1 MGGRSQN
8 CPECGRR
15 IRRYKYDKFLKCHRC
30 GWVVSYPILRWLV
43 HPSWTKWLVW
53 KVRNQSPALFRHGLK
68 TLLVAGL
75 ATVILLGVLTAGI
88 LPLERTDNSGS
99 PEIGVSNGLTNTSD
113 TVEDVTESG
122 SQTFEPLNQTQ
133 TERLVH
139 RYVNSERS
147 TRGLTNLSY
156 DEELASI
163 AQYHSNDMK
172 RRGYFAHKGPRGET
186 MADRYDKF
194 GYDCRVSTGANR
206 YMAGAENIW
215 NQFGTLTYGSEKK
228 LASKIVESWM
238 NSQGHRENILMS
250 EWRNEGIGVNIT
262 TSGGETHI
270 YASQNFC

>member
-1 MGGRSQN
+1 M
-8 CPECGRR
+8 
-15 IRRYKYDKFLKCHRC
+15 
-30 GWVVSYPILRWLV
+30 
-43 HPSWTKWLVW
+43 
-53 KVRNQSPALFRHGLK
+53 
-68 TLLVAGL
+68 
-75 ATVILLGVLTAGI
+75 
-88 LPLERTDNSGS
+88 
-99 PEIGVSNGLTNTSD
+99 TNTSD
-113 TVEDVTESG
+113 TVEDVTESD
-122 SQTFEPLNQTQ
+122 SEAFEPLNQTQ

-172 RRGYFAHKGPRGET
+172 RRGYFAHKGLRGET

-215 NQFGTLTYGSEKK
+215 NQYGTLTYGSEKK